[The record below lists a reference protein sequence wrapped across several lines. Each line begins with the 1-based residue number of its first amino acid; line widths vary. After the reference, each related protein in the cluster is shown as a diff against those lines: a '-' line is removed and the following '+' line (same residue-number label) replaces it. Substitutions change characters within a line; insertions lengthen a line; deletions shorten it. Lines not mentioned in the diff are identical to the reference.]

1 MKFTQ
6 ATAITM
12 LAAMAVE
19 AKNPA
24 KAAAAQEARARSA
37 VKKAAGRGLETP
49 EHIVTIMRNLGIDER
64 KFCDEACQQARLD
77 KAAAKE
83 AAKDAKAAAKV
94 AAAAAK
100 AEAKAEKVAA
110 KAEAKAEKAEAK
122 AEAKAEKAAEKAE
135 AKADKAEAKAE
146 EKAEKAE
153 AKAEAQAEAQEARDD
168 AAEAKEAAKDAA
180 AAAKEAKK
188 EAEQAAK
195 DAIADAKAAQKAE
208 EAAEKAEAQADK
220 SLKTYKID
228 RTNDFCIAANDYV
241 MWEPFG
247 DVDSWDFSSEMVES
261 TDGYLTVSRPEDA
274 NTHSGWYLLVAA
286 NAGSDLKEIYV
297 DGDEYV
303 SYPARFH
310 RISGFENW
318 CGIDESEFSGSG
330 EASGDNNSDELVALS
345 SKQFAGEVTVTVGSS
360 DPNEFNWYYCY
371 PTNKGETDC

>member
-1 MKFTQ
+1 MG
-6 ATAITM
+6 
-12 LAAMAVE
+12 
-19 AKNPA
+19 
-24 KAAAAQEARARSA
+24 
-37 VKKAAGRGLETP
+37 GRGLETP

-135 AKADKAEAKAE
+135 AKAE
-146 EKAEKAE
+146 
-153 AKAEAQAEAQEARDD
+153 EARDD

-228 RTNDFCIAANDYV
+228 RTNDLCIAANDYV

-303 SYPARFH
+303 SYPA
-310 RISGFENW
+310 
-318 CGIDESEFSGSG
+318 
-330 EASGDNNSDELVALS
+330 
-345 SKQFAGEVTVTVGSS
+345 
-360 DPNEFNWYYCY
+360 
-371 PTNKGETDC
+371 

>member
-1 MKFTQ
+1 MG
-6 ATAITM
+6 
-12 LAAMAVE
+12 
-19 AKNPA
+19 
-24 KAAAAQEARARSA
+24 
-37 VKKAAGRGLETP
+37 GRGLETP

-135 AKADKAEAKAE
+135 AKAE
-146 EKAEKAE
+146 
-153 AKAEAQAEAQEARDD
+153 EARDD

-241 MWEPFG
+241 MWEPYG
-247 DVDSWDFSSEMVES
+247 DLDSWDFSSEMVES

-330 EASGDNNSDELVALS
+330 EASGDNSSDELVAVS

-360 DPNEFNWYYCY
+360 DHNEFNWYYCY